1 MIDSQ
6 QSEKEMRREMIEYR
20 QRMVI
25 EQDLIRVE
33 NYINEVIH
41 SLQQSELTYL
51 TMLANNIDPTT
62 PEMTSNYHR
71 SFLNVLTQPI
81 KRQELEIL
89 NQLQTSEIGSYD
101 HFETA
106 QDLNTN
112 PILPIDLYLEIE
124 RQREEAQLRLM
135 YINGQQE
142 VDLENSIIQES
153 SHIHNKGIFDA
164 LNESLMKFRPY
175 GI

>member
-1 MIDSQ
+1 
-6 QSEKEMRREMIEYR
+6 
-20 QRMVI
+20 MVI

-89 NQLQTSEIGSYD
+89 NQL
-101 HFETA
+101 
-106 QDLNTN
+106 
-112 PILPIDLYLEIE
+112 
-124 RQREEAQLRLM
+124 
-135 YINGQQE
+135 
-142 VDLENSIIQES
+142 
-153 SHIHNKGIFDA
+153 
-164 LNESLMKFRPY
+164 
-175 GI
+175 